1 MIGSAVKANQVFLPV
16 LENASKAQKL
26 RTTLSV
32 FERSK
37 FFFSLPGTIVECIG
51 AVRFL
56 FGFHQV
62 ARVLRV
68 CYTGKIRGC
77 PPKLQQGQVFARIE
91 AGPDN
96 ICRIW
101 RREISHLGGVA
112 ATTNLEKSLVECRE
126 CRGGNEVTPVIQT
139 AGTKSKCRRAGKNY
153 RVRIFPEMKLI
164 PD

>member
-16 LENASKAQKL
+16 LENAAKAQKL
-26 RTTLSV
+26 RTTFSV

-37 FFFSLPGTIVECIG
+37 FFFSLPGTLVECIG
-51 AVRFL
+51 GVRFL
-56 FGFHQV
+56 FECHQV

-77 PPKLQQGQVFARIE
+77 PPKLRQGQVFARIE

-101 RREISHLGGVA
+101 RREISRLGGVA
-112 ATTNLEKSLVECRE
+112 ATKNLGKSLVECRE
-126 CRGGNEVTPVIQT
+126 SHGRNEVTPIIQT
-139 AGTKSKCRRAGKNY
+139 AGTKSQCRRTGKNY
-153 RVRIFPEMKLI
+153 RVRIFLEMKLI